1 MKKVR
6 CITLVFIFLLL
17 LSSIFANEGY
27 KEDYIYLW
35 EKLESSYPLLPIIK
49 ELGVDIDKLKEEGI
63 GRAATCESEFA
74 FKQTLGYLFNK
85 LLRLDHL
92 QYVNIGKEN
101 SKNETEVKPVVVSYY
116 PEIKTVI
123 FSLSSFGGNRIE
135 YDQNLIEKTL
145 NKYNDVENIIFDLT
159 TCKGGFPFYARE
171 VIYKPFGGVW
181 EDSVP
186 LYAKVPEGSNECYP
200 YIQFEKITDD
210 ENTPDIVKELG
221 LEYVAYQ
228 ERGGDWG
235 KGSLDEK
242 YKKAKRWVLTSG
254 GTYSAGDKVASF
266 CRDTGWATVVGDN
279 TSGCG
284 SGCYVY
290 FVLPYSGIL
299 IQFSGAIELNRK
311 GEVNSIY
318 GTPPNIR
325 NKKGKTALS
334 RVLDLIRNI

>member
-63 GRAATCESEFA
+63 ERAATSESEFA
-74 FKQTLGYLFNK
+74 FKQTLDYLFNK

-92 QYVNIGKEN
+92 QFVNIEKEN

-145 NKYNDVENIIFDLT
+145 NKYNDVENIIFDIT
-159 TCKGGFPFYARE
+159 SNRGGLFSYIDD
-171 VIYKPFGGVW
+171 VLLKPFGGIW
-181 EDSVP
+181 EEVVP
-186 LYAKVPEGSNECYP
+186 IYVKDPEGINA
-200 YIQFEKITDD
+200 YIPNLKFERVED
-210 ENTPDIVKELG
+210 PPLIVKELG
-221 LEYVAYQ
+221 LEYVTYQ
-228 ERGGDWG
+228 KRGGDYG
-235 KGSLDEK
+235 EGTLDEK

-266 CRDTGWATVVGDN
+266 CRDTGWATVVGEN

-284 SGCYVY
+284 EGL
-290 FVLPYSGIL
+290 FIIFTLPNTGL
-299 IQFSGAIELNRK
+299 IIKMGGALEINKEGK
-311 GEVNSIY
+311 VNNIY
-318 GTPPNIR
+318 GTPPDIR
-325 NKKGKTALS
+325 AKKGKTALS
-334 RVLDLIRNI
+334 TVLDLIRNI

>member
-145 NKYNDVENIIFDLT
+145 NKYNDVENIIFDIT
-159 TCKGGFPFYARE
+159 SNRGGLFSYIDD
-171 VIYKPFGGVW
+171 VLLKPFGGIW
-181 EDSVP
+181 EEVVP
-186 LYAKVPEGSNECYP
+186 LYVKDPEGINA
-200 YIQFEKITDD
+200 YIPDLEFERVED
-210 ENTPDIVKELG
+210 PPLIVKELG
-221 LEYVAYQ
+221 LRYVTYQ
-228 ERGGDWG
+228 KRGGDYG
-235 KGSLDEK
+235 EGSLDEK
-242 YKKAKRWVLTSG
+242 YKKAKRWVLTSSD
-254 GTYSAGDKVASF
+254 TYSAADRFASF